1 MDATLIVTGV
11 AITILI
17 FWVLIEDQYTPKH

>member
-1 MDATLIVTGV
+1 MDTTLIVTGA

-17 FWVLIEDQYTPKH
+17 FWVLIEDQHTPKH